1 MSISSSSTEE
11 EIRSLL
17 VRMFRAAVASADPAK
32 VVGFLP
38 GKPKG
43 RCIVVGAG
51 KASAAMAAAVDAA
64 WPDVELSGVAVT
76 RYGHAVPA
84 GRIEIIEASHPVP
97 DAMSVEAG
105 RRALSAVQTLGAE
118 DLVIALFSGGGS
130 SLLVA
135 PAGDL
140 TLEDKQEVNRR
151 LLASGA
157 SISEMNTVRKHL
169 SRVKGGKLARAA
181 HPARVMTF
189 VISDVPGDDPAII
202 ASGPTI
208 SDNTTLADAR
218 EILGRYSI
226 PLSPRL
232 RTFVNGKD
240 QLAEATPFSSE
251 VHMIATPLMAL
262 DAAAE
267 IARQAGFIP
276 LLLGD
281 ALEGEAREMG
291 KVLGGIAASVR
302 NKGAPVQPPAVLLSG
317 GEGTV
322 TLHSK
327 SDGRGGRNTEFS
339 LALGAALQGMPNTY
353 AIAAD
358 TDGIDG
364 VEDAAG
370 AVITPSTL
378 SRGMSAGLDAHD
390 ALARHDSYTY
400 FKTIGDLLVTG
411 PTLTNV
417 NDFRAI
423 VIV

>member
-1 MSISSSSTEE
+1 MAISSSSTEK

-17 VRMFRAAVASADPAK
+17 AGMFRAAVASANPAK
-32 VVGFLP
+32 VVDFLSD
-38 GKPKG
+38 KPKG
-43 RCIVVGAG
+43 RCIVIGAG

-64 WPDVELSGVAVT
+64 WPDVDLSGVVVT

-84 GRIEIIEASHPVP
+84 GRIDIVEASHPVP

-105 RRALSAVQTLGAE
+105 GRVLSAVQNLE
-118 DLVIALFSGGGS
+118 PDDLVVALISGGGS

-135 PAGDL
+135 PASNL
-140 TLEDKQEVNRR
+140 TLEGKREINQR

-169 SRVKGGKLARAA
+169 SMVKGGKLARAA
-181 HPARVMTF
+181 HPARVVTF
-189 VISDVPGDDPAII
+189 VVSDVPGDDPAVI

-208 SDNTTLADAR
+208 SDHTTRADAR
-218 EILGRYSI
+218 KILARYSI
-226 PLSPRL
+226 DLDPRVRAILSGDDIL
-232 RTFVNGKD
+232 TENG
-240 QLAEATPFSSE
+240 AVSSE
-251 VHMIATPLMAL
+251 VHIIATPAMAL

-267 IARQAGFIP
+267 IARRAGLAP

-281 ALEGEAREMG
+281 AIEGEAREMG
-291 KVLGGIAASVR
+291 KIMSGIAASVR
-302 NKGAPVQPPAVLLSG
+302 GKGVPVQPPAVLLSG

-322 TLHSK
+322 TLHAK

-339 LALGAALQGMPNTY
+339 LALAAALKGMPNIY

-370 AVITPSTL
+370 AVVTPSTL
-378 SRGMSAGLDAHD
+378 SRGTGAGLDAHD

-400 FKTIGDLLVTG
+400 FKTIGDLVITG